1 MREYETAVAARR
13 AWEAA
18 KAEEAERRKR
28 EGKSAS
34 SGGGFFSFFS
44 SKKEDLGPQLPR
56 LPDPPVVEVR
66 HWNMW
71 DRDFDI
77 LGKEGCGLG
86 AVLGC
91 LPFFCDCLDDCPGV
105 RADAAAAPVCARV
118 F

>member
-66 HWNMW
+66 HWHMW
-71 DRDFDI
+71 GVVF
-77 LGKEGCGLG
+77 LKCWGKRMCVVWGCIGLL
-86 AVLGC
+86 VL
-91 LPFFCDCLDDCPGV
+91 V
-105 RADAAAAPVCARV
+105 S
-118 F
+118 